1 MYDDPDFDEFSLYDL
16 QHEDDPVLLLD
27 DAMLEGLALEGLDLD
42 GYGMEPPELMLDVPY
57 VPSDEKVVDALLDL
71 AGVTSRDLLYDLGC
85 GDGRIVVAAAM
96 QRSARA
102 VGIDLDPAR
111 IADAM
116 EYAGNCRVE
125 RWVDFR
131 EGDLLEADFS
141 NATVVTLYL
150 LDSINLELRPRLQ
163 QELQP
168 GTRIV
173 SHAFDMGD
181 WKPDEHVRLG
191 GINLYKWIVPARLA
205 GRWQWHSACGKAFA
219 IELKQKHQKLSGTA
233 QIDGQPAQLQR
244 ALLQGDLVELQIS
257 APDTGKPY
265 RFTIRYR
272 DGELQP
278 LDPAVQPAAA
288 TRITG

>member
-1 MYDDPDFDEFSLYDL
+1 MYNDPDFDEFSLYDL
-16 QHEDDPVLLLD
+16 QHEDDPMMLLD
-27 DAMLEGLALEGLDLD
+27 DAMLEGLMLDGLDYD

-57 VPSDEKVVDALLDL
+57 VPSDEKIVDALLDL

-116 EYAGNCRVE
+116 EYAGNCQVE

-150 LDSINLELRPRLQ
+150 LDSVNLELRPRLQ

-181 WKPDEHVRLG
+181 WKPDEHVRLAS
-191 GINLYKWIVPARLA
+191 INLYKWIVPARLA
-205 GRWQWHSACGKAFA
+205 GQWQWHSACGKEFVVD
-219 IELKQKHQKLSGTA
+219 LKQKHQKLSGTA
-233 QIDGQPAQLQR
+233 RIDGQPARLQR

-257 APDTGKPY
+257 SAEHNTPY
-265 RFTIRYR
+265 TFTMRYR
-272 DGELQP
+272 DGLLQP
-278 LDPAVQPAAA
+278 QDPAMQPAAA
-288 TRITG
+288 QPVTD

>member
-181 WKPDEHVRLG
+181 WQPDDWLKLSDA
-191 GINLYKWIVPARLA
+191 NLYMWIVPARVA
-205 GRWQWHSACGKAFA
+205 GAWEWEGPDGTPYRV
-219 IELKQKHQKLSGTA
+219 ELRQKHQEVRGRAWRNGKRV
-233 QIDGQPAQLQR
+233 QLES
-244 ALLQGDLVELQIS
+244 ADLKGSRL
-257 APDTGKPY
+257 DLTLGKA
-265 RFTIRYR
+265 RSRTLETFTLTFA
-272 DGELQP
+272 DGELQSARGP
-278 LDPAVQPAAA
+278 TAIAPEP
-288 TRITG
+288 